1 MSIHNSLQLPLLVVA
16 QHLRL
21 VDVHRKVSHVVVRKL
36 VSHFVA
42 FLHAFEYQPLY
53 PLVYHIGSHDAQLVW
68 VVSLP
73 LLDPVI
79 RVLVHHCVLALLD
92 YAIRHQICAVVHRVY
107 SLAPLNDWHAVFLF
121 LRLRAVILLPKLLS
135 PRQLQRC
142 ALVDH
147 LAVDQG
153 GAPSIFR
160 PDDPLSVAVD
170 YRLKMIEGSL
180 VGH

>member
-42 FLHAFEYQPLY
+42 FLHALEYQPLD
-53 PLVYHIGSHDAQLVW
+53 PLVYHLGAHDAQLVR
-68 VVSLP
+68 VVPLP

-79 RVLVHHCVLALLD
+79 RVLVHHRVLALLD
-92 YAIRHQICAVVHRVY
+92 YAIRHQIRAVVHRVD
-107 SLAPLNDWHAVFLF
+107 SLPPLNDRHAVFLL
-121 LRLRAVILLPKLLS
+121 LRLRAAILLQKLRS

-142 ALVDH
+142 ALVHH
-147 LAVDQG
+147 LAIDQR
-153 GAPSIFR
+153 GAPSISR
-160 PDDPLSVAVD
+160 PDDPLSVAID